1 MGMSK
6 PIIHGVYTLARSM
19 AAVTDKYNLHET
31 DVLILEC
38 AWKLP
43 LPVPNDA
50 TIKFGELLNVK
61 ETEWT
66 FVKGGEKLKRS
77 VEFLATS
84 EHKKSGVLP
93 HLRGVVFFN

>member
-6 PIIHGVYTLARSM
+6 PIMHGVYTLARSV
-19 AAVTDKYNLHET
+19 AAVTDVYNLNET
-31 DVLILEC
+31 DGFVLEC

-50 TIKFGELLNVK
+50 TIRFGELADVK
-61 ETEWT
+61 TTEWAS
-66 FVKGGEKLKRS
+66 VKGADKLKRS

-84 EHKKSGVLP
+84 EHKKKGVLP